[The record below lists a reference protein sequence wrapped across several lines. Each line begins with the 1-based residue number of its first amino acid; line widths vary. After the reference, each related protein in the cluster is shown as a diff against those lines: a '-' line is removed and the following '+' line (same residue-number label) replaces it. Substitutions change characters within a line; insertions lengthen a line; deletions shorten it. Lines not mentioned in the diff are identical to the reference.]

1 MTRVRA
7 SKAWV
12 INGALVVLLAGAG
25 FGIYQAF
32 SPAPSS
38 AQAQSRSTPVRRATV
53 TETVSAA
60 GTLASSYTGA
70 ANFATA
76 GKVTSIDVKVGD
88 VVSAGQKLAT
98 VDGTQAA
105 KQLQVAKAN
114 LAVAQDNLNTAE
126 TAETTPATGQNGQNG
141 QNSQNAQNS
150 QTSAANN
157 VTSAQAKLDQAQL
170 DVQTA
175 QQALDNT
182 ILYAPGAGTV
192 TAINGAVG
200 QQSSSGSSASSQTST
215 GSGQGGQGSASS
227 TAAASSSSSSGSGFI
242 TITNMTGLVVNTSVA
257 EIDVSKVKAGQ
268 KATVTLNALPDKPV
282 QATVSSVNLTPTT
295 SGSVVSYGAQ
305 LALTSP
311 PDGLRPGQSASVV
324 ITVAE
329 ADNALSVPAA
339 AVQTVGS
346 TNLVTVQENGQNVTR
361 QVQVGLRG
369 ESTVQITSGVT
380 EGENVVLTGT
390 ASTGSTGGTGRTGG
404 TGGTG
409 GFPGGGTG
417 GFPGG
422 GQRGTGTGTGTGTGG
437 FGGRG

>member
-32 SPAPSS
+32 SPEPSS

-114 LAVAQDNLNTAE
+114 LAVAQNGLNTAE
-126 TAETTPATGQNGQNG
+126 TAEATPATGQNAQNNQSS
-141 QNSQNAQNS
+141 QNSAQ
-150 QTSAANN
+150 TLANN

-182 ILYAPGAGTV
+182 VLYAPGAGTV

-200 QQSSSGSSASSQTST
+200 QQSSSGSSATSQSSSGSS
-215 GSGQGGQGSASS
+215 GSGQGGQGSSS
-227 TAAASSSSSSGSGFI
+227 NSSSAASSSSSSGFI
-242 TITNMTGLVVNTSVA
+242 TITNLSGLVVNTSVA
-257 EIDVSKVKAGQ
+257 EIDVSKVKTGQ

-305 LALTSP
+305 LALTDP

-324 ITVAE
+324 ITVAS

-339 AVQTVGS
+339 AVTTAGGTSV
-346 TNLVTVQENGQNVTR
+346 VTVQENGQNVTR
-361 QVQVGLRG
+361 QVQVGIRG
-369 ESTVQITSGVT
+369 ESTVQITSGLT
-380 EGENVVLTGT
+380 EGENVVLTG
-390 ASTGSTGGTGRTGG
+390 ASTGTTGTGRTG

-422 GQRGTGTGTGTGTGG
+422 GQRGTGTGAGGG

>member
-32 SPAPSS
+32 SPGPSS
-38 AQAQSRSTPVRRATV
+38 AQTQSRSTPVRRATV

-88 VVSAGQKLAT
+88 VVSTGQKLAT
-98 VDGTQAA
+98 VDSTQAA

-114 LAVAQDNLNTAE
+114 LAVAQNALNTAE
-126 TAETTPATGQNGQNG
+126 TAENTPATGQNS
-141 QNSQNAQNS
+141 QNSQNSAQA
-150 QTSAANN
+150 AANN

-175 QQALDNT
+175 QQTLDNT
-182 ILYAPGAGTV
+182 TLYAPGAGTV

-200 QQSSSGSSASSQTST
+200 QQSSSGSSATSQSSSS
-215 GSGQGGQGSASS
+215 GSGQGGQGSSS
-227 TAAASSSSSSGSGFI
+227 NSGAAASSSSSSSGFI
-242 TITNMTGLVVNTSVA
+242 TITNLTGLVVNTSVA
-257 EIDVSKVKAGQ
+257 EIDVSKVKTGQ

-282 QATVSSVNLTPTT
+282 QATVSSINLTPTT

-346 TNLVTVQENGQNVTR
+346 TNLVTVQENGQNATR

-390 ASTGSTGGTGRTGG
+390 ASTGTTGGTGRTGG

-422 GQRGTGTGTGTGTGG
+422 GQRGTGTGTGGG

>member
-98 VDGTQAA
+98 VDSTQAA

-114 LAVAQDNLNTAE
+114 LAVAQDNLDTAE
-126 TAETTPATGQNGQNG
+126 TAEATPATGQNS
-141 QNSQNAQNS
+141 QNSQNSANSAQ
-150 QTSAANN
+150 TAANN

-182 ILYAPGAGTV
+182 TLYAPGAGTV

-200 QQSSSGSSASSQTST
+200 QQSSSGSSSSSSQSSSS
-215 GSGQGGQGSASS
+215 GSGQGGQGSSS
-227 TAAASSSSSSGSGFI
+227 NSSAASSSSSSGSGFI
-242 TITNMTGLVVNTSVA
+242 TITNLTGLVVNTSVA
-257 EIDVSKVKAGQ
+257 EIDVSKVKTGQ

-282 QATVSSVNLTPTT
+282 QATVSSINLTPTT

-329 ADNALSVPAA
+329 AQDALSVPAA
-339 AVQTVGS
+339 AVQSVGG

-369 ESTVQITSGVT
+369 ESTVQITSGLT
-380 EGENVVLTGT
+380 DGENVVLTAT
-390 ASTGSTGGTGRTGG
+390 AATGTGGGNNRTGG

-422 GQRGTGTGTGTGTGG
+422 GQRGTGTGTGTGGGG

>member
-32 SPAPSS
+32 SPEPNT
-38 AQAQSRSTPVRRATV
+38 AQAQTRSTPVRRATV

-60 GTLASSYTGA
+60 GTLASSYTGV

-98 VDGTQAA
+98 IDSTQAA

-114 LAVAQDNLNTAE
+114 LAVAQDALDAVE
-126 TAETTPATGQNGQNG
+126 TAETTPATGQNSS
-141 QNSQNAQNS
+141 QNSQNS
-150 QTSAANN
+150 

-182 ILYAPGAGTV
+182 TLYAPGAGTV
-192 TAINGAVG
+192 TAINGTVG
-200 QQSSSGSSASSQTST
+200 QQSSTGSANSGGQSS
-215 GSGQGGQGSASS
+215 GSGQGSS
-227 TAAASSSSSSGSGFI
+227 NNTAAATTTSGSSGFI
-242 TITNMTGLVVNTSVA
+242 TITNLTGLVVDTSVA

-268 KATVTLNALPDKPV
+268 KATVTLNALPDKPI
-282 QATVSSVNLTPTT
+282 QATVSSINLTPTT

-329 ADNALSVPAA
+329 AQDALSVPAA

-369 ESTVQITSGVT
+369 ESTVQITSGLT
-380 EGENVVLTGT
+380 EGENVVLTAT
-390 ASTGSTGGTGRTGG
+390 ATTGTGGGNNNR

-422 GQRGTGTGTGTGTGG
+422 GQRGTGTGGGG

>member
-7 SKAWV
+7 SKAWL
-12 INGALVVLLAGAG
+12 INGALVVLLAGAA

-53 TETVSAA
+53 TETISAA

-70 ANFATA
+70 ANFSSA

-98 VDGTQAA
+98 IDSTQAA

-114 LAVAQDNLNTAE
+114 LAVAQDNLDTAE
-126 TAETTPATGQNGQNG
+126 TAEDTPATSQNSQNG
-141 QNSQNAQNS
+141 QNAQNS
-150 QTSAANN
+150 AQSAANN

-182 ILYAPGAGTV
+182 TLYAPGAGTV
-192 TAINGAVG
+192 TAVNGSVG
-200 QQSSSGSSASSQTST
+200 QQSSSGSAASSQSSS
-215 GSGQGGQGSASS
+215 GSGQGGQGSSS
-227 TAAASSSSSSGSGFI
+227 NSSSASSSSSSSSSSGFI
-242 TITNMTGLVVNTSVA
+242 TITNLSGLVVNTSVA

-268 KATVTLNALPDKPV
+268 NATVTLNALPDKPI

-329 ADNALSVPAA
+329 AQNALSVPAA

-346 TNLVTVQENGQNVTR
+346 TNVVTVQENGQNVSR

-369 ESTVQITSGVT
+369 ESTVQITSGLT
-380 EGENVVLTGT
+380 EGENVVLTAT
-390 ASTGSTGGTGRTGG
+390 AATGSTGGTNRTGG

-409 GFPGGGTG
+409 GLGGTG

-422 GQRGTGTGTGTGTGG
+422 GQRGTGTGTGG

>member
-25 FGIYQAF
+25 FRIYQAF
-32 SPAPSS
+32 SPEPNT
-38 AQAQSRSTPVRRATV
+38 AQAQSRSTPVRRAKV
-53 TETVSAA
+53 TETISAA

-98 VDGTQAA
+98 VDSTQAA

-114 LAVAQDNLNTAE
+114 LSVAQDSLDSAE
-126 TAETTPATGQNGQNG
+126 DAEDTPATGQNS
-141 QNSQNAQNS
+141 QNSTQ
-150 QTSAANN
+150 SAANS
-157 VTSAQAKLDQAQL
+157 VTAAQAKLDQAEL

-175 QQALDNT
+175 QETLDNT
-182 ILYAPGAGTV
+182 TLYAPGAGTV
-192 TAINGAVG
+192 TAVNGSVG
-200 QQSSSGSSASSQTST
+200 QQSSSGSSSSSTQSTSST
-215 GSGQGGQGSASS
+215 GSGQGGQGSSNSS
-227 TAAASSSSSSGSGFI
+227 AATSSSSTGGSGFI
-242 TITNMTGLVVNTSVA
+242 TITNMSGLVVTTSVA

-282 QATVSSVNLTPTT
+282 QATVSSINLTPTT

-305 LALTSP
+305 LALTDP

-329 ADNALSVPAA
+329 AENALSVPAA
-339 AVQTVGS
+339 AVTTAGS
-346 TNLVTVQENGQNVTR
+346 TNVVTVQENGQNVTR
-361 QVQVGLRG
+361 QVQVGIRG
-369 ESTVQITSGVT
+369 ESTVQITSGLT
-380 EGENVVLTGT
+380 EGENVVLTAT
-390 ASTGSTGGTGRTGG
+390 ASTGTTGGTGR

-422 GQRGTGTGTGTGTGG
+422 GQRGTGTGAGGG

>member
-32 SPAPSS
+32 SPEPSS

-98 VDGTQAA
+98 VDSTQAS

-114 LAVAQDNLNTAE
+114 LAVAQDGLDTAE
-126 TAETTPATGQNGQNG
+126 TAEATPATGQN
-141 QNSQNAQNS
+141 SQNA

-157 VTSAQAKLDQAQL
+157 VTSAQAKLDQAEL

-182 ILYAPGAGTV
+182 VLYAPGAGTV
-192 TAINGAVG
+192 TAVNGTVG
-200 QQSSSGSSASSQTST
+200 QQSSSGSTATAQSSSSS
-215 GSGQGGQGSASS
+215 GSGQGGQGSSNSS
-227 TAAASSSSSSGSGFI
+227 SAASSSSGSSSGFI
-242 TITNMTGLVVNTSVA
+242 TITNLTGLVVNTSVA

-268 KATVTLNALPDKPV
+268 KATVTLNALPDKPI
-282 QATVSSVNLTPTT
+282 QATVSSINLTPTT

-305 LALTSP
+305 LALANP

-329 ADNALSVPAA
+329 ADDALSVPAA

-369 ESTVQITSGVT
+369 ESTVQITSGLT
-380 EGENVVLTGT
+380 EGENVVLTAT
-390 ASTGSTGGTGRTGG
+390 ASTGTTGGAGR

-422 GQRGTGTGTGTGTGG
+422 GQRGTGAGGG

>member
-32 SPAPSS
+32 SPEPST
-38 AQAQSRSTPVRRATV
+38 AQAQTRSTPVRRATV
-53 TETVSAA
+53 TETISAA

-70 ANFATA
+70 ANFSSA

-98 VDGTQAA
+98 IDSTQAS

-114 LAVAQDNLNTAE
+114 LAVAQDSLDSAE
-126 TAETTPATGQNGQNG
+126 DAEDTPATGQNS
-141 QNSQNAQNS
+141 QNSTQ
-150 QTSAANN
+150 SAANS
-157 VTSAQAKLDQAQL
+157 VTSAQAKLDQAEL

-175 QQALDNT
+175 QETLDNT
-182 ILYAPGAGTV
+182 TLVAPGAGTV
-192 TAINGAVG
+192 TAVNGTVG
-200 QQSSSGSSASSQTST
+200 QQSSSGSASSSSSQSSTS
-215 GSGQGGQGSASS
+215 GSGQGSQGSSNS
-227 TAAASSSSSSGSGFI
+227 AASSSSSSSSSGFI

-305 LALTSP
+305 LALTDP

-324 ITVAE
+324 ITVASAE
-329 ADNALSVPAA
+329 NALSVPAA
-339 AVQTVGS
+339 AVTTAGN
-346 TNLVTVQENGQNVTR
+346 TNVVTVQENGANVTR
-361 QVQVGLRG
+361 QVQVGIRG
-369 ESTVQITSGVT
+369 ESTVQITSGLT
-380 EGENVVLTGT
+380 EGENVVLTAT
-390 ASTGSTGGTGRTGG
+390 SSTGTTGGNGRTGG

-422 GQRGTGTGTGTGTGG
+422 GQRGTGAGGG

>member
-1 MTRVRA
+1 MTRGRA

-32 SPAPSS
+32 SPEPST

-53 TETVSAA
+53 TETISAA

-70 ANFATA
+70 ANFSSA

-98 VDGTQAA
+98 IDSTQAA

-114 LAVAQDNLNTAE
+114 LAVAQDSLDSAE
-126 TAETTPATGQNGQNG
+126 DAEDTPATGQNSQNG
-141 QNSQNAQNS
+141 TQ
-150 QTSAANN
+150 SAANS

-175 QQALDNT
+175 QETLDNT
-182 ILYAPGAGTV
+182 TLYAPGAGTV
-192 TAINGAVG
+192 TAVNGTVG
-200 QQSSSGSSASSQTST
+200 QQSSSGSASSGAGSSPSSS
-215 GSGQGGQGSASS
+215 GSGQGGQGSSNS
-227 TAAASSSSSSGSGFI
+227 AASSSSSSGSSGFI

-305 LALTSP
+305 LALTDP

-324 ITVAE
+324 ITVAS

-339 AVQTVGS
+339 AVTTAGN
-346 TNLVTVQENGQNVTR
+346 TNVVTVQENGRNVTR

-369 ESTVQITSGVT
+369 ESTVQITSGLT

-390 ASTGSTGGTGRTGG
+390 SSATGTGRTGTG

-422 GQRGTGTGTGTGTGG
+422 GQRGTGTGAGGG

>member
-38 AQAQSRSTPVRRATV
+38 AQSQSRSTPVRRATV

-70 ANFATA
+70 ANFSTA

-98 VDGTQAA
+98 VDSTQAA

-114 LAVAQDNLNTAE
+114 LAVAQNALDTAE
-126 TAETTPATGQNGQNG
+126 TAEATPATGQNN
-141 QNSQNAQNS
+141 QNSQNSAQ
-150 QTSAANN
+150 TTANN

-182 ILYAPGAGTV
+182 TLYAPGAGTV

-200 QQSSSGSSASSQTST
+200 QQSSSGSSSSSSQSSSS
-215 GSGQGGQGSASS
+215 GSGQGGQGSSS
-227 TAAASSSSSSGSGFI
+227 NSGAAAASSSSSSGSGFI
-242 TITNMTGLVVNTSVA
+242 TITNLTGLVVNTSVA
-257 EIDVSKVKAGQ
+257 EIDVSKVKTGQ
-268 KATVTLNALPDKPV
+268 KATVTLNALPDKPI
-282 QATVSSVNLTPTT
+282 QATVSSINLTPTT

-329 ADNALSVPAA
+329 AQDALSVPAA
-339 AVQTVGS
+339 AVQTAGG

-369 ESTVQITSGVT
+369 ESTVQITSGLT

-390 ASTGSTGGTGRTGG
+390 ATTGTGGTNRTGG

-422 GQRGTGTGTGTGTGG
+422 GQRGTGTGGG

>member
-38 AQAQSRSTPVRRATV
+38 AQAESRSTPVRRATV

-70 ANFATA
+70 ANFPTA

-98 VDGTQAA
+98 IDSAQAA

-114 LAVAQDNLNTAE
+114 LAVAQNNLDTAE
-126 TAETTPATGQNGQNG
+126 TAENTPATGQSA

-150 QTSAANN
+150 AQTAANN

-182 ILYAPGAGTV
+182 TLYAPGAGTV
-192 TAINGAVG
+192 TAINGTVG
-200 QQSSSGSSASSQTST
+200 QQSTGGSSAASQSSS
-215 GSGQGGQGSASS
+215 GSGQGGQGSSNSGAASS
-227 TAAASSSSSSGSGFI
+227 SSNSSSSSSGSGFI

-257 EIDVSKVKAGQ
+257 EIDVSKVKVGQ

-329 ADNALSVPAA
+329 AQNALSVPAA
-339 AVQTVGS
+339 AVQSAGG
-346 TNLVTVQENGQNVTR
+346 TNLVTVQENGRNVPR

-369 ESTVQITSGVT
+369 ESTVQITSGLT
-380 EGENVVLTGT
+380 DGDSVVLTAT
-390 ASTGSTGGTGRTGG
+390 APTGSTGGNNRTGG
-404 TGGTG
+404 TGGL
-409 GFPGGGTG
+409 GGTG

-422 GQRGTGTGTGTGTGG
+422 GQRGTGTGGG

>member
-32 SPAPSS
+32 SPEPNT
-38 AQAQSRSTPVRRATV
+38 AQAQTRSTPVRRATV

-60 GTLASSYTGA
+60 GTLASSYTGV

-98 VDGTQAA
+98 IDSTQAA

-114 LAVAQDNLNTAE
+114 LAVAQDALDAAE
-126 TAETTPATGQNGQNG
+126 TAEATPATGQN
-141 QNSQNAQNS
+141 S
-150 QTSAANN
+150 

-182 ILYAPGAGTV
+182 TLYAPGAGTV
-192 TAINGAVG
+192 TAINGTVG
-200 QQSSSGSSASSQTST
+200 QQSSTGSANSGGQSS
-215 GSGQGGQGSASS
+215 GSGQGSS
-227 TAAASSSSSSGSGFI
+227 NNTAAATTTSGSSGFI
-242 TITNMTGLVVNTSVA
+242 TITNLTGLVVDTSVA

-268 KATVTLNALPDKPV
+268 KATVTLNALPDKPI

-295 SGSVVSYGAQ
+295 SGNVVSYGAQ

-329 ADNALSVPAA
+329 AENALSVPAA
-339 AVQTVGS
+339 AVQAVGS
-346 TNLVTVQENGQNVTR
+346 TNVVTVQENGQNVTR

-369 ESTVQITSGVT
+369 ESTVQITSGLT
-380 EGENVVLTGT
+380 EGENVVLTATAQPGT
-390 ASTGSTGGTGRTGG
+390 TGGTGRAGG
-404 TGGTG
+404 AG
-409 GFPGGGTG
+409 GFTG

-422 GQRGTGTGTGTGTGG
+422 GQRGTGAGGG

>member
-32 SPAPSS
+32 SPEPSS

-98 VDGTQAA
+98 VDSTQAA

-114 LAVAQDNLNTAE
+114 LAVAQNNLDTAE
-126 TAETTPATGQNGQNG
+126 TAETTPATGQNN
-141 QNSQNAQNS
+141 QNSQNSAQ
-150 QTSAANN
+150 TAANN

-182 ILYAPGAGTV
+182 TLYAPGAGTV
-192 TAINGAVG
+192 TAVNGAVG
-200 QQSSSGSSASSQTST
+200 QQSTSGSSATSQSSSS
-215 GSGQGGQGSASS
+215 GSGQGGQGSSS
-227 TAAASSSSSSGSGFI
+227 NSSSAASSSSSSSSGFI
-242 TITNMTGLVVNTSVA
+242 TITNLTGLVVNTSVA

-329 ADNALSVPAA
+329 ADDALSVPAA

-422 GQRGTGTGTGTGTGG
+422 GQRGTGTGGG

>member
-32 SPAPSS
+32 SPEPNT
-38 AQAQSRSTPVRRATV
+38 AQAQTRSTAVRRATV
-53 TETVSAA
+53 TETISAA

-70 ANFATA
+70 ANFSSA

-98 VDGTQAA
+98 IDSTQAS

-114 LAVAQDNLNTAE
+114 LAVAQDSLDSAE
-126 TAETTPATGQNGQNG
+126 DAEDTPATGQNGQSS
-141 QNSQNAQNS
+141 QNSAQ
-150 QTSAANN
+150 SAANS
-157 VTSAQAKLDQAQL
+157 VTSAQAKLDQAEL

-175 QQALDNT
+175 QETLDNT
-182 ILYAPGAGTV
+182 TLVAPGAGTV
-192 TAINGAVG
+192 TAVNGTVG
-200 QQSSSGSSASSQTST
+200 QQSSSGAASSSSSQASSS
-215 GSGQGGQGSASS
+215 GSGQGGQGSSNS
-227 TAAASSSSSSGSGFI
+227 GTASSSSTSSSGFI

-282 QATVSSVNLTPTT
+282 QATVSSINLTPTT

-305 LALTSP
+305 LALTDP

-324 ITVAE
+324 ITVASAE
-329 ADNALSVPAA
+329 NALSVPAA
-339 AVQTVGS
+339 AVTTAGN
-346 TNLVTVQENGQNVTR
+346 TNVVTVQENGRNVTR
-361 QVQVGLRG
+361 QVQVGIRG
-369 ESTVQITSGVT
+369 ESTVQITSGLT
-380 EGENVVLTGT
+380 EGENVVLTATAATGGT
-390 ASTGSTGGTGRTGG
+390 GTGRTGTG

-422 GQRGTGTGTGTGTGG
+422 GQRGTGTGGGG

>member
-12 INGALVVLLAGAG
+12 INGALIVLLAGAG

-32 SPAPSS
+32 SPTPNT
-38 AQAQSRSTPVRRATV
+38 AQAQTRSTQVRRATV
-53 TETVSAA
+53 TETISAA

-98 VDGTQAA
+98 VDSTQAA

-114 LAVAQDNLNTAE
+114 LAVAQDSLDSAE
-126 TAETTPATGQNGQNG
+126 TAEDTPATGQNS
-141 QNSQNAQNS
+141 QNSTQ
-150 QTSAANN
+150 AANS

-175 QQALDNT
+175 QESLDNT
-182 ILYAPGAGTV
+182 TLYAPGAGTV
-192 TAINGAVG
+192 TAVNGAVG
-200 QQSSSGSSASSQTST
+200 QQSSSGSASSSSSTSS
-215 GSGQGGQGSASS
+215 GSGQSQGGQGSSSNSAS
-227 TAAASSSSSSGSGFI
+227 TATSSSSGGFI

-257 EIDVSKVKAGQ
+257 EIDVSKVKTGQ

-282 QATVSSVNLTPTT
+282 QATVSSINLTPTT

-305 LALTSP
+305 LALTDP

-329 ADNALSVPAA
+329 AQNALSVPAA
-339 AVQTVGS
+339 AVTTAGN
-346 TNLVTVQENGQNVTR
+346 TNVVTVQENGQNVTR
-361 QVQVGLRG
+361 QVQVGIRG
-369 ESTVQITSGVT
+369 ESTVQITSGLT
-380 EGENVVLTGT
+380 EGENVVLTATAATGT
-390 ASTGSTGGTGRTGG
+390 TGGNGRTG

-422 GQRGTGTGTGTGTGG
+422 GQRGTGTGAGGG

>member
-32 SPAPSS
+32 SPEPST
-38 AQAQSRSTPVRRATV
+38 AQAQTRSSPVRRATV
-53 TETVSAA
+53 TETISAA

-98 VDGTQAA
+98 VESTQAA

-114 LAVAQDNLNTAE
+114 LAVAQDNLDSAE
-126 TAETTPATGQNGQNG
+126 DAEDAPATGQNGQNT
-141 QNSQNAQNS
+141 QNSAQ
-150 QTSAANN
+150 SAANT

-175 QQALDNT
+175 QATLDNT
-182 ILYAPGAGTV
+182 TLYAPGAGTV
-192 TAINGAVG
+192 TAINGSVG
-200 QQSSSGSSASSQTST
+200 QQSSSGSSSSSSQSTSSS
-215 GSGQGGQGSASS
+215 GSGQGGQGSSNS
-227 TAAASSSSSSGSGFI
+227 AAASSSSGSSGFI

-257 EIDVSKVKAGQ
+257 EIDVSKVKTGQ
-268 KATVTLNALPDKPV
+268 KATVTLNALPDKPI
-282 QATVSSVNLTPTT
+282 QATVSSLNLTPTT

-329 ADNALSVPAA
+329 AANALSVPAA

-346 TNLVTVQENGQNVTR
+346 TNLVTVQENGRNVTR
-361 QVQVGLRG
+361 QVQVGIRG
-369 ESTVQITSGVT
+369 ESTVEITSGLT
-380 EGENVVLTGT
+380 EGENVVLTAT
-390 ASTGSTGGTGRTGG
+390 AATGGTGRTGTG

-422 GQRGTGTGTGTGTGG
+422 GQRGTGTGAGGG

>member
-98 VDGTQAA
+98 VDSTQAA

-114 LAVAQDNLNTAE
+114 LAVAQDALDTAE
-126 TAETTPATGQNGQNG
+126 TAEATPATGQNN
-141 QNSQNAQNS
+141 QNSQNSQNS
-150 QTSAANN
+150 AQTAANN

-182 ILYAPGAGTV
+182 TLYAPGAGTV

-200 QQSSSGSSASSQTST
+200 QQSSSGSSSSSSQSSSS
-215 GSGQGGQGSASS
+215 GSGQGGQGSSS
-227 TAAASSSSSSGSGFI
+227 NSSAAASSSSSSGSGFI
-242 TITNMTGLVVNTSVA
+242 TITNLTGLVVNTSVA

-282 QATVSSVNLTPTT
+282 QATVSSINLTPTT

-329 ADNALSVPAA
+329 AQDALSVPAA

-369 ESTVQITSGVT
+369 ESTVQITSGLT
-380 EGENVVLTGT
+380 EGENVVLTAT
-390 ASTGSTGGTGRTGG
+390 ATTGTGGGNNRTGG

-422 GQRGTGTGTGTGTGG
+422 GQRGTGTGGG

>member
-114 LAVAQDNLNTAE
+114 LAVAQDNLDTAE
-126 TAETTPATGQNGQNG
+126 TAEASPATGQNGQN
-141 QNSQNAQNS
+141 A
-150 QTSAANN
+150 QTSAANT

-182 ILYAPGAGTV
+182 VLYAPGAGTV

-200 QQSSSGSSASSQTST
+200 QQSSSGSSASSQAST
-215 GSGQGGQGSASS
+215 GSGQGGQGSANSS
-227 TAAASSSSSSGSGFI
+227 AAASSSSSSGSGFI

-339 AVQTVGS
+339 AVQTAGG
-346 TNLVTVQENGQNVTR
+346 TNLVTVKENGQNVTR

-369 ESTVQITSGVT
+369 ESTVQITSGLT
-380 EGENVVLTGT
+380 EGENVVLTAT
-390 ASTGSTGGTGRTGG
+390 AATGSTGGNGR

-422 GQRGTGTGTGTGTGG
+422 GQRGTGTGAGGG

>member
-32 SPAPSS
+32 SPEPNT
-38 AQAQSRSTPVRRATV
+38 AQAQTRSTQVRRATV
-53 TETVSAA
+53 TETISAA

-70 ANFATA
+70 ANFSTA

-98 VDGTQAA
+98 IDSTQAA

-114 LAVAQDNLNTAE
+114 LAVAQDSLDSAE
-126 TAETTPATGQNGQNG
+126 DAEDTPATGQNS
-141 QNSQNAQNS
+141 QNSTQ
-150 QTSAANN
+150 AANS

-175 QQALDNT
+175 QEALDNT
-182 ILYAPGAGTV
+182 TLYAPGAGTV
-192 TAINGAVG
+192 TAVNGTVG
-200 QQSSSGSSASSQTST
+200 QQSSSGSASSSQSSSSSS
-215 GSGQGGQGSASS
+215 GSGQGGQGSSNS
-227 TAAASSSSSSGSGFI
+227 TASSSSSSSSGFI

-257 EIDVSKVKAGQ
+257 EIDVSKVKTGQ

-282 QATVSSVNLTPTT
+282 QATVSSINLTPTT

-305 LALTSP
+305 LALTDP

-329 ADNALSVPAA
+329 AQNALSVPAA
-339 AVQTVGS
+339 AVTTAGT
-346 TNLVTVQENGQNVTR
+346 TNVVTVQENGQNVPR
-361 QVQVGLRG
+361 QVQVGIRG
-369 ESTVQITSGVT
+369 ESTVQITSGLT
-380 EGENVVLTGT
+380 EGENVVLSG
-390 ASTGSTGGTGRTGG
+390 ASTGTTGGTGRTGTG

-422 GQRGTGTGTGTGTGG
+422 GQRGTGTGAGGG

>member
-32 SPAPSS
+32 SPEPNT
-38 AQAQSRSTPVRRATV
+38 AQAQTRSTQVRRATV
-53 TETVSAA
+53 TETISAA

-70 ANFATA
+70 ANFSTA

-98 VDGTQAA
+98 IDSTQAA

-114 LAVAQDNLNTAE
+114 LAVAQDSLDSAE
-126 TAETTPATGQNGQNG
+126 DAEDTPATGQNS
-141 QNSQNAQNS
+141 QNSS
-150 QTSAANN
+150 QSAANS

-175 QQALDNT
+175 QEALDNT
-182 ILYAPGAGTV
+182 TLYAPGAGTV
-192 TAINGAVG
+192 TAVNGTVG
-200 QQSSSGSSASSQTST
+200 QQSSSGSASSSQST
-215 GSGQGGQGSASS
+215 ASSGSGQGGQGSSNSS
-227 TAAASSSSSSGSGFI
+227 ASSSSSSSSSGFI
-242 TITNMTGLVVNTSVA
+242 TITNMTGLVVDTSVA
-257 EIDVSKVKAGQ
+257 EIDVSKVKTGQ
-268 KATVTLNALPDKPV
+268 KATVTLNALPDKPI
-282 QATVSSVNLTPTT
+282 QATVSSINLTPTT

-305 LALTSP
+305 LALTDP

-329 ADNALSVPAA
+329 AQNALSVPAA
-339 AVQTVGS
+339 AVTTAGN
-346 TNLVTVQENGQNVTR
+346 TNVVTVQENGRNVTR
-361 QVQVGLRG
+361 QVQVGIRG
-369 ESTVQITSGVT
+369 ESTVQITSGLT
-380 EGENVVLTGT
+380 EGENVVLTG
-390 ASTGSTGGTGRTGG
+390 ASTGTTGTGRTGTG

-422 GQRGTGTGTGTGTGG
+422 GTRTGGTGGTGG

>member
-7 SKAWV
+7 SRAWV
-12 INGALVVLLAGAG
+12 INGALIVLLAGAG

-32 SPAPSS
+32 TPASNT
-38 AQAQSRSTPVRRATV
+38 AQAQTRSTPVRRATV
-53 TETVSAA
+53 SETISAA

-70 ANFATA
+70 ANFTTA

-98 VDGTQAA
+98 IDSTQAA

-114 LAVAQDNLNTAE
+114 LSVAQDSLDAAE
-126 TAETTPATGQNGQNG
+126 TAENTPATGQNGQNS
-141 QNSQNAQNS
+141 SQSSS
-150 QTSAANN
+150 QSAANS
-157 VTSAQAKLDQAQL
+157 VTSAQAKLDQAEL

-175 QQALDNT
+175 QTALDNT
-182 ILYAPGAGTV
+182 SLYAPGAGTV
-192 TAINGAVG
+192 TAVNGTVG
-200 QQSSSGSSASSQTST
+200 QQSSSGGSASSSQTSTT
-215 GSGQGGQGSASS
+215 GSGQGGQGSSN
-227 TAAASSSSSSGSGFI
+227 SSSASSSGSSSGSTGFI

-268 KATVTLNALPDKPV
+268 KATVTLNALPDKPI
-282 QATVSSVNLTPTT
+282 QASVSSINLTPTT

-329 ADNALSVPAA
+329 AQNALSVPAA
-339 AVQTVGS
+339 AVTTAGN
-346 TNLVTVQENGQNVTR
+346 TNIVTVQENGQNVPR
-361 QVQVGLRG
+361 QVQVGIRG
-369 ESTVQITSGVT
+369 ESTVQITSGLT
-380 EGENVVLTGT
+380 EGENVVLTAT
-390 ASTGSTGGTGRTGG
+390 AATGTGGTGRAG

-422 GQRGTGTGTGTGTGG
+422 GTGTRTGGTGGTGG

>member
-32 SPAPSS
+32 SPEPNT
-38 AQAQSRSTPVRRATV
+38 AQAQTRSTPVRRATV
-53 TETVSAA
+53 TETISAA

-98 VDGTQAA
+98 VDSTQAA

-114 LAVAQDNLNTAE
+114 LAVAQDSLDAAE
-126 TAETTPATGQNGQNG
+126 DAEDTPATGQNGQNS
-141 QNSQNAQNS
+141 SQ
-150 QTSAANN
+150 SAANS

-175 QQALDNT
+175 QEALDNT
-182 ILYAPGAGTV
+182 TLYAPGAGTV
-192 TAINGAVG
+192 TAVNGTVG
-200 QQSSSGSSASSQTST
+200 QQSSSGSASSSGSSQSSS
-215 GSGQGGQGSASS
+215 SGQGGQGSSNS
-227 TAAASSSSSSGSGFI
+227 TASSSSSSSSSGFI

-305 LALTSP
+305 LALTDP

-324 ITVAE
+324 ITVAS

-339 AVQTVGS
+339 AVTTAGG
-346 TNLVTVQENGQNVTR
+346 TNVVTVQENGQNVTR
-361 QVQVGLRG
+361 QVQVGIRG
-369 ESTVQITSGVT
+369 ESTVQITSGLT
-380 EGENVVLTGT
+380 EGENVVLTG
-390 ASTGSTGGTGRTGG
+390 ASTGTTGGTGRTGTG

-422 GQRGTGTGTGTGTGG
+422 GQRGTGTGAGGG

>member
-1 MTRVRA
+1 MTRGRA

-32 SPAPSS
+32 SPEPSS
-38 AQAQSRSTPVRRATV
+38 AQAQTRSTPVRRATV

-98 VDGTQAA
+98 VDSTQAA

-114 LAVAQDNLNTAE
+114 LAVAQDGLDTAE
-126 TAETTPATGQNGQNG
+126 TAEDTPATG
-141 QNSQNAQNS
+141 QNSQNAQTN
-150 QTSAANN
+150 AANS
-157 VTSAQAKLDQAQL
+157 VTSAQAKLDQAEL

-182 ILYAPGAGTV
+182 VLYAPGAGTV
-192 TAINGAVG
+192 TAVNGTVG
-200 QQSSSGSSASSQTST
+200 QQSSSGSPATSPSSS
-215 GSGQGGQGSASS
+215 GSGQGAQGSSNS
-227 TAAASSSSSSGSGFI
+227 GAAASSSSSSAGGFI
-242 TITNMTGLVVNTSVA
+242 TITNLTGLVVDTSVA

-305 LALTSP
+305 LTLANP

-329 ADNALSVPAA
+329 ADDALSVPAA

-369 ESTVQITSGVT
+369 ESTIQITSGLT
-380 EGENVVLTGT
+380 EGENVVLTAT
-390 ASTGSTGGTGRTGG
+390 ASTPTTGGTGR

-422 GQRGTGTGTGTGTGG
+422 GQRGTGAGGGAGGG

>member
-32 SPAPSS
+32 TPEPSS

-98 VDGTQAA
+98 VDSTQAA

-114 LAVAQDNLNTAE
+114 LAVAQNALNTAE
-126 TAETTPATGQNGQNG
+126 TAEATPATGQNS

-150 QTSAANN
+150 AQAAANN

-175 QQALDNT
+175 QQTLDNT
-182 ILYAPGAGTV
+182 TLYAPGAGTV

-200 QQSSSGSSASSQTST
+200 QQSSSGSSATSQSSSS
-215 GSGQGGQGSASS
+215 GSGQGGQGSSS
-227 TAAASSSSSSGSGFI
+227 NSGAAASSSSSSGSGFI
-242 TITNMTGLVVNTSVA
+242 TITNLTGLVVNTSVA

-282 QATVSSVNLTPTT
+282 QATVSSINLTPTT

-346 TNLVTVQENGQNVTR
+346 TNLVTVQENGQNVPR

-369 ESTVQITSGVT
+369 EATVQITSGLT

-390 ASTGSTGGTGRTGG
+390 ASTGATGGTGR

-422 GQRGTGTGTGTGTGG
+422 GQRGTGTGTGTGAGGG

>member
-32 SPAPSS
+32 SPEPST
-38 AQAQSRSTPVRRATV
+38 AQAQTRSTQVRRATV
-53 TETVSAA
+53 TETISAA

-70 ANFATA
+70 ANFSTA

-98 VDGTQAA
+98 IDSTQAA

-114 LAVAQDNLNTAE
+114 LAVAQDSLDSAE
-126 TAETTPATGQNGQNG
+126 DAEDTPATGQNS
-141 QNSQNAQNS
+141 QNSAQ
-150 QTSAANN
+150 SAATS

-175 QQALDNT
+175 QEALDNT
-182 ILYAPGAGTV
+182 TLYAPGAGTV
-192 TAINGAVG
+192 TAINGTVG
-200 QQSSSGSSASSQTST
+200 QQSSSGSAGSSQSTSSS
-215 GSGQGGQGSASS
+215 GSGQGGQGSSNSS
-227 TAAASSSSSSGSGFI
+227 ASSSSSSSSGFI

-257 EIDVSKVKAGQ
+257 EIDVSKVKTGQ
-268 KATVTLNALPDKPV
+268 KATVTLNALPDKPI
-282 QATVSSVNLTPTT
+282 QATVSSINLTPTT

-305 LALTSP
+305 LALTDP

-329 ADNALSVPAA
+329 AQNALSVPAA
-339 AVQTVGS
+339 AVTTAGN
-346 TNLVTVQENGQNVTR
+346 TNVVTVQENGRNVTR
-361 QVQVGLRG
+361 QVQVGIRG
-369 ESTVQITSGVT
+369 ESTVQITSGLT
-380 EGENVVLTGT
+380 EGENVVLTG
-390 ASTGSTGGTGRTGG
+390 ASTGTTGTGRTG
-404 TGGTG
+404 TGTG

-422 GQRGTGTGTGTGTGG
+422 GQRGTGTGAGGG

>member
-32 SPAPSS
+32 SPEPNT
-38 AQAQSRSTPVRRATV
+38 AQAQTRSTPVRRATV
-53 TETVSAA
+53 TETISAA

-70 ANFATA
+70 ANFSSA

-98 VDGTQAA
+98 IDSTQAA

-114 LAVAQDNLNTAE
+114 LAVAQDNLDSAE
-126 TAETTPATGQNGQNG
+126 TAESTPATGQNS
-141 QNSQNAQNS
+141 QNSTQ
-150 QTSAANN
+150 SAATS
-157 VTSAQAKLDQAQL
+157 VTSAQAKLDQAEL

-175 QQALDNT
+175 QEALDNT
-182 ILYAPGAGTV
+182 TLVAPGAGTV
-192 TAINGAVG
+192 TAVNGTVG
-200 QQSSSGSSASSQTST
+200 QQSSSGSASSSSAQPSSS
-215 GSGQGGQGSASS
+215 GSGQGGQGSSNS
-227 TAAASSSSSSGSGFI
+227 AAASSSSSSSSGFI

-282 QATVSSVNLTPTT
+282 QATVSSINLTPTT

-305 LALTSP
+305 LALTDP

-329 ADNALSVPAA
+329 AQNALSVPAA
-339 AVQTVGS
+339 AVTTAGN
-346 TNLVTVQENGQNVTR
+346 TNVVTVQENGQNVTR
-361 QVQVGLRG
+361 QVQVGIRG
-369 ESTVQITSGVT
+369 ESTVQITSGLT
-380 EGENVVLTGT
+380 EGENVVLTATAATGGT
-390 ASTGSTGGTGRTGG
+390 GTGRTGTG

-422 GQRGTGTGTGTGTGG
+422 GQRGTGTGGG

>member
-32 SPAPSS
+32 SSEPSS
-38 AQAQSRSTPVRRATV
+38 AQAQTRSTPVRSATV

-98 VDGTQAA
+98 IDSTQAA

-114 LAVAQDNLNTAE
+114 LAVAQDSLDTAE
-126 TAETTPATGQNGQNG
+126 DTPATGQNGQNG
-141 QNSQNAQNS
+141 AA
-150 QTSAANN
+150 TS

-175 QQALDNT
+175 QQTLDNT
-182 ILYAPGAGTV
+182 TLYAPGAGTV
-192 TAINGAVG
+192 TAISGAVG
-200 QQSSSGSSASSQTST
+200 QQSSSGSSATAQSST
-215 GSGQGGQGSASS
+215 GSGQGGQGSASNS
-227 TAAASSSSSSGSGFI
+227 AAASSSTSSSGSGFI
-242 TITNMTGLVVNTSVA
+242 TITNLTGLVVNTSVA

-282 QATVSSVNLTPTT
+282 QATVSSVSLTPTT

-305 LALTSP
+305 LALTDP

-329 ADNALSVPAA
+329 AQNALSVPAA

-346 TNLVTVQENGQNVTR
+346 TNVVTVQENGRNVTR

-369 ESTVQITSGVT
+369 ESTVQITSGLA

-390 ASTGSTGGTGRTGG
+390 TATGSTGRTGG

-409 GFPGGGTG
+409 GLGGTG

-422 GQRGTGTGTGTGTGG
+422 GQRGTGTGTGTGAGGG

>member
-32 SPAPSS
+32 SPEPSS

-76 GKVTSIDVKVGD
+76 GKVTAIDVKVGD

-98 VDGTQAA
+98 VDSTQAS

-114 LAVAQDNLNTAE
+114 LVVAQNGLDTAE
-126 TAETTPATGQNGQNG
+126 TAEATPATGPNA
-141 QNSQNAQNS
+141 QNAQ
-150 QTSAANN
+150 TTAANN
-157 VTSAQAKLDQAQL
+157 VASAQAKVDQAQL

-182 ILYAPGAGTV
+182 VLYAPGAGTV
-192 TAINGAVG
+192 TAINGTVG
-200 QQSSSGSSASSQTST
+200 QQSSSGSSATSQSSSSS
-215 GSGQGGQGSASS
+215 GSGQGGQGSSS
-227 TAAASSSSSSGSGFI
+227 NSSSAASSSSGSSGFI
-242 TITNMTGLVVNTSVA
+242 TITNLSGLVVNTSVA

-268 KATVTLNALPDKPV
+268 KATVTLNALPDKPI

-329 ADNALSVPAA
+329 ADDVMSVPAA

-369 ESTVQITSGVT
+369 ESTVQITSGLT

-390 ASTGSTGGTGRTGG
+390 ATTPTTGGTGRTG
-404 TGGTG
+404 GGTG

-422 GQRGTGTGTGTGTGG
+422 GQRGTGAGGG

>member
-114 LAVAQDNLNTAE
+114 LAVAQDSLDTAE
-126 TAETTPATGQNGQNG
+126 TAENTPATGP
-141 QNSQNAQNS
+141 NAQNA
-150 QTSAANN
+150 QTSAANS

-182 ILYAPGAGTV
+182 VLYAPGAGTV

-200 QQSSSGSSASSQTST
+200 QQSSSGSSASSQTS
-215 GSGQGGQGSASS
+215 SSQGGQGSANSS
-227 TAAASSSSSSGSGFI
+227 AAASSSSSSGSGFI
-242 TITNMTGLVVNTSVA
+242 TITNMTGLIVNTSVA

-339 AVQTVGS
+339 AVQTAGG

-361 QVQVGLRG
+361 PVQVGLRG
-369 ESTVQITSGVT
+369 ESTVQITSGLT

-390 ASTGSTGGTGRTGG
+390 ATGTTGGTGRTGG
-404 TGGTG
+404 TGG
-409 GFPGGGTG
+409 FPGTGGTG

-422 GQRGTGTGTGTGTGG
+422 GQRGTGTGAGGG

>member
-7 SKAWV
+7 SKAWL

-32 SPAPSS
+32 TPAPSS
-38 AQAQSRSTPVRRATV
+38 AQAQSRTTPVRRATV

-60 GTLASSYTGA
+60 GTLASSYTGV

-98 VDGTQAA
+98 VDGTQAS

-114 LAVAQDNLNTAE
+114 LAVAQDALDTAE
-126 TAETTPATGQNGQNG
+126 TAENTPATGPNA
-141 QNSQNAQNS
+141 QNAQ
-150 QTSAANN
+150 TGAANS

-182 ILYAPGAGTV
+182 VLYAPGAGTV
-192 TAINGAVG
+192 TAINGTVG
-200 QQSSSGSSASSQTST
+200 QQSSSGSSATAQSSSS
-215 GSGQGGQGSASS
+215 GSGQGGQGANSG
-227 TAAASSSSSSGSGFI
+227 AAAVSSSSSSSSSGFI
-242 TITNMTGLVVNTSVA
+242 TITNLTGLVVNTSVA

-268 KATVTLNALPDKPV
+268 KATVTLNALPDKPI

-339 AVQTVGS
+339 AVQTAGG

-369 ESTVQITSGVT
+369 ESTVQITSGLT
-380 EGENVVLTGT
+380 EGDNVVLTGT
-390 ASTGSTGGTGRTGG
+390 ATTGTGTGRPGG

-422 GQRGTGTGTGTGTGG
+422 GQRGTGTGGG